1 MTQNT
6 EQEQMQDEGNLTSE
20 EIEALI
26 SGEPEEGKQQE
37 EAPKGDTEQSE
48 SGKPDADNSEGG
60 EVGDEDEDKY
70 NADNAVILAKDNKHT
85 ISYDKLVE
93 ARQQAQAAKQQAE
106 EARQELER
114 LKAEAQE
121 RADAGEDATKQDNQL
136 AMAEAA
142 MDAGV
147 DPDLFG
153 DFSEEA
159 LAAGI
164 NKLVAMQL
172 EQKLGEA
179 LAPLNAQKA
188 QTEAEAHMAAIIE
201 AHPDAHSIAESQE
214 FEKWM
219 QEQPSFVRQA
229 YEQVFNDGSTEE
241 VIELFSLFKN
251 ATGQTQSADSLR
263 EQARRNMAASL
274 DKAPVSLSE
283 LSGGRVGA
291 TSKLEAMQEKS
302 GIELVE
308 DMGDM
313 SPEQLEQFLNSL

>member
-1 MTQNT
+1 
-6 EQEQMQDEGNLTSE
+6 MQDEGNLTSE

-93 ARQQAQAAKQQAE
+93 ARQQAQEAKQQAE

-121 RADAGEDATKQDNQL
+121 RADAGESATKQDNQV

-172 EQKLGEA
+172 EQKLGAA

-214 FEKWM
+214 FEQWM
-219 QEQPSFVRQA
+219 QEQPSFIRQA
-229 YEQVFNDGSTEE
+229 YEQVFNEGSTEE
-241 VIELFSLFKN
+241 VIELFSLFKT
-251 ATGQTQSADSLR
+251 ATGQTQSAGSLQ

-283 LSGGRVGA
+283 LSGGRIGA